1 MVNSPEGQKL
11 PPLRCRDA
19 AGVTLGLP
27 VRTES
32 GSIPFSIGAW
42 DATGQEIIEARM
54 DRGGR
59 TRAGTPVP
67 QEAQASMVGSFIFGG
82 IVHAHY
88 GHFLVETLA
97 RAWALIPSELP
108 IIWLDAK
115 GKGRFRPFQKQIF
128 DILGIDPAR
137 HVFMEVPTRFEHL
150 LVPEAGA
157 VLWQSFHPQHARA
170 MGVIPFAPP
179 VPGKCVWLSRS
190 KIGET
195 KSRVVNEAELEALLI
210 ADGWTIMHPEDHD
223 IRGQLAIMRDAETL
237 AGFDGSAFHTL
248 VLAGGAAAR
257 LILVPRHGGHNIS
270 STFQAIS
277 DGKGLEQRV
286 LPMEGFVVSGDRRSS
301 TTGALR
307 SVEASFLALREMVQQ
322 PVRPP
327 SARQAERD

>member
-1 MVNSPEGQKL
+1 VVILPERQ
-11 PPLRCRDA
+11 PVQPLRCRDEL
-19 AGVTLGLP
+19 GVTLGLP
-27 VRTES
+27 VRTEG
-32 GSIPFSIGAW
+32 GSIPFSVGAW
-42 DATGQEIIEARM
+42 DATGQEIVEARM

-67 QEAQASMVGSFIFGG
+67 QEAKASMAGSFIFGG

-97 RAWALIPSELP
+97 RAWALLPSDLP

-115 GKGRFRPFQKQIF
+115 GKHGFRPFQKQVL

-137 HVFMEVPTRFEHL
+137 HVFMEVPTRFERL

-170 MGVIPFAPP
+170 MGVVPFAKP

-190 KIGET
+190 KISEA
-195 KSRVVNEAELEALLI
+195 KSRMVNEAELEALLI

-257 LILVPRHGGHNIS
+257 LILVPRHGANHIS

-277 DGKGLEQRV
+277 DGKGLEQRMLV
-286 LPMEGFVVSGDRRSS
+286 MEGVVVSGERRSS
-301 TTGALR
+301 KIGALR

-322 PVRPP
+322 PLRPP
-327 SARQAERD
+327 VAHQAEPG